1 MGSGCPGQRTH
12 ACFLARTP
20 HLDFFISCSGARM
33 AFVPL
38 GAVWVTRGQAW
49 SPATEGSGSRLC
61 GGAEPRRPGGVQAA
75 AVGADAWPSWRK
87 PASALNLG
95 RPLFWVQEH
104 GALGLPVA
112 PSFRLSVRSF
122 WASVHG
128 AEGV

>member
-1 MGSGCPGQRTH
+1 M
-12 ACFLARTP
+12 
-20 HLDFFISCSGARM
+20 
-33 AFVPL
+33 PL
-38 GAVWVTRGQAW
+38 GAVRVTRGRAW
-49 SPATEGSGSRLC
+49 SPATEGSGSWLC

-95 RPLFWVQEH
+95 RPLFWAQKH

-112 PSFRLSVRSF
+112 PGSHLSVRSLG
-122 WASVHG
+122 ASVHG